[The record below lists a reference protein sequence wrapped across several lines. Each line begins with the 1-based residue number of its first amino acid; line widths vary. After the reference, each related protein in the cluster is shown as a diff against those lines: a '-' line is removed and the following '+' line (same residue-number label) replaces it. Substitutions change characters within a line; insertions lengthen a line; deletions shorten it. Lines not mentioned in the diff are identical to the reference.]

1 MLIVV
6 PFCHFWLI
14 KHSQTHSLFAWKDL
28 FLQWL
33 AFLLLKAVPE
43 EDAKLQIKNKSF
55 FSLPKIHKSWHSQ
68 PRRFIFTALKR
79 EFVEDSVD
87 YPECAEW
94 WIANK
99 VCRRRRGRSEGLY
112 SDVCTRTVL
121 SIAKQRRI
129 SRGPDNEEKPPVSN
143 NLHSNP
149 NYPLPEV
156 VSSTADILSIVHL
169 SARHPFSTSET
180 QDKYQ
185 HPPFICQGL
194 QPDRIPPPLSF
205 NAAIPHKK
213 RSPQPDE
220 ICDMGR
226 RGRRASC
233 VRKSVEVNG
242 KWRRKTFC
250 SPSKRTGRIR
260 RVAFRRLFSG
270 FHFPEWP
277 QNGCDSHFNC
287 SVGRPWKVQS
297 DRGEGVWGK
306 GGALC
311 RCREQNPI
319 SELDN
324 HIQTVSDMRGHCA

>member
-1 MLIVV
+1 MRRSHLYQIIYTLIPTIHFQRLSV
-6 PFCHFWLI
+6 PP
-14 KHSQTHSLFAWKDL
+14 QTS
-28 FLQWL
+28 
-33 AFLLLKAVPE
+33 
-43 EDAKLQIKNKSF
+43 
-55 FSLPKIHKSWHSQ
+55 
-68 PRRFIFTALKR
+68 
-79 EFVEDSVD
+79 
-87 YPECAEW
+87 
-94 WIANK
+94 
-99 VCRRRRGRSEGLY
+99 
-112 SDVCTRTVL
+112 
-121 SIAKQRRI
+121 
-129 SRGPDNEEKPPVSN
+129 
-143 NLHSNP
+143 
-149 NYPLPEV
+149 YPLF
-156 VSSTADILSIVHL
+156 T
-169 SARHPFSTSET
+169 
-180 QDKYQ
+180 Y
-185 HPPFICQGL
+185 
-194 QPDRIPPPLSF
+194 QPDTHLVPVRLRININIHLLSVKDYNQIESPPPLSF

-260 RVAFRRLFSG
+260 RVAFRRLFSD

-319 SELDN
+319 PELDN